1 MKALTE
7 TCAALGRHC
16 GPEAMMWGCDLDPGN
31 LGALGSQL
39 SVPQGAQPGTA
50 VLLSVSIFPAEGV
63 DGYLRRTLF
72 DISGV
77 CQQPTA

>member
-1 MKALTE
+1 MCRHIVRCTLSHHHEARLSLQALPLVKALTE

-39 SVPQGAQPGTA
+39 SVPPGAQPCHQ
-50 VLLSVSIFPAEGV
+50 
-63 DGYLRRTLF
+63 R
-72 DISGV
+72 
-77 CQQPTA
+77 